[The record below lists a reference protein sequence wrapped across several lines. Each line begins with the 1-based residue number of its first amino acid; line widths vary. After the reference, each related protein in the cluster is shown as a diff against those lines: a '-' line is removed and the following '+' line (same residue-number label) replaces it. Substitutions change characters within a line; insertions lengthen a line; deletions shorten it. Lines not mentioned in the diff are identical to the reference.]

1 MIAEKV
7 LSKDELEAILETRGF
22 QKTEE
27 TTATGTYWQDSV
39 TKRHLLVPFPYE
51 GYYPDWILRDMLL
64 HIGQIPTYSSIVM
77 QHPANPPK
85 KEKKSGTKKKPPI
98 KKTTNGK
105 NPKP

>member
-7 LSKDELEAILETRGF
+7 LSKDELEAILVTRGF

-27 TTATGTYWQDSV
+27 ITATGTYWQDSV

-77 QHPANPPK
+77 QHPAKPPK
-85 KEKKSGTKKKPPI
+85 KEKKSGTKRKQTI
-98 KKTTNGK
+98 KKN
-105 NPKP
+105 NRREKP